1 MKRTSWMAAKA
12 VLVLLCGVTLLSSC
26 TWLSSRD
33 IDFDVSSTEG
43 YSPFVVAFTPLNDES
58 VTAYAWDFGDGEV
71 SVDPAPTHIY
81 RAAGTYTVSLTAQKV
96 DGRTSLVVK
105 EDLIKVGILQQKA
118 ASPRIYWIDY
128 STQRIMYGTR
138 TGSESGVLIDDLR
151 IPTALAVGGG
161 FVYWADSG
169 EGGILRAKLDGA
181 DRITL
186 VTGLHRP
193 SSLALDS
200 AHAALYCVTRPADF
214 YTVGDFEGTVLRVRL
229 DRIEKAVLTTFYAN
243 AAYYADDIAVDPES
257 GRLYWTVIEN
267 LLVGPMSDLPKST
280 WGCSESI
287 ETADSY
293 ANTITTFKAEICRPG
308 GIAVDAI
315 PAFAAERVYWSSST
329 KGRVLCC
336 RTDGT
341 DTKILADDLEYPM
354 SIAVDR
360 LEGKIYF
367 SSDAGIGRMNLDGT
381 GLEMIFPGVKA
392 VSIAL

>member
-1 MKRTSWMAAKA
+1 MKRMTWMAARA
-12 VLVLLCGVTLLSSC
+12 ALVLLCAVGFLSSC
-26 TWLSSRD
+26 TWLPSRD
-33 IDFDVSSTEG
+33 IDFDSSATEG
-43 YSPFVVAFTPLNDES
+43 YKPFVVVFTPLNDES
-58 VTAYAWDFGDGEV
+58 VTAYAWDFGDGEA
-71 SVDPAPTHIY
+71 SSDRAPTHIY

-105 EDLIKVGILQQKA
+105 EDLIKVEILQQKA

-128 STQRIMYGTR
+128 NTYRIMYGTR
-138 TGSESGVLIDDLR
+138 SGGESGVLIDDLR
-151 IPTALAVGGG
+151 IPTALAIGGG

-169 EGGILRAKLDGA
+169 EGAILRASLDGT

-214 YTVGDFEGTVLRVRL
+214 YTVGDFEGTILRVRL
-229 DRIEKAVLTTFYAN
+229 DRIEKAVLTAFSAN
-243 AAYYADDIAVDPES
+243 AAYYAGEIAVDPES

-267 LLVGPMSDLPKST
+267 LLVGPMSDLPKSI

-293 ANTITTFKAEICRPG
+293 AKTITTFKAEICRPG

-315 PAFAAERVYWSSST
+315 PAFAAERVYWTSST
-329 KGRVLCC
+329 HGRVLSCK
-336 RTDGT
+336 TDGS

-367 SSDAGIGRMNLDGT
+367 ASEEGIHRMNLDGS
-381 GLEMIFPGVKA
+381 GLETIFPGVKA
-392 VSIAL
+392 LSLAL

>member
-1 MKRTSWMAAKA
+1 MKRT
-12 VLVLLCGVTLLSSC
+12 VLVVGTLTLAVFLGAAFLSSC
-26 TWLSSRD
+26 TWLPSRGV
-33 IDFDVSSTEG
+33 DFEVSSTEG
-43 YSPFVVAFTPLNDES
+43 YSPFIVAFTPLNEES
-58 VTAYAWDFGDGEV
+58 VTVYAWDFGDGEV
-71 SVDPAPTHIY
+71 SLDPAPTHVY

-96 DGRTSLVVK
+96 DGRTSHVVK
-105 EDLIKVGILQQKA
+105 EGLITVEILQQKM
-118 ASPRIYWIDY
+118 SPARIYWIDY
-128 STQRIMYGTR
+128 NTSRIMYGTR
-138 TGSESGVLIDDLR
+138 SGSESGVLIDDLR
-151 IPTALAVGGG
+151 LPTAIAIGGG
-161 FVYWADSG
+161 FVYWADSA
-169 EGGILRAKLDGA
+169 EGAILRANLDGT

-214 YTVGDFEGTVLRVRL
+214 YTVGDFDGTVLRVRL
-229 DRIEKAVLTTFYAN
+229 DRIDKAVLTTFYAN

-267 LLVGPMSDLPKST
+267 LLVGPMSDLPKSI

-287 ETADSY
+287 QTADSY
-293 ANTITTFKAEICRPG
+293 ANTITTFKGEICRPG

-329 KGRVLCC
+329 RGRVLCC

-341 DTKILADDLEYPM
+341 DTTILADDLEYPM

-360 LEGKIYF
+360 LEGKVYF
-367 SSDAGIGRMNLDGT
+367 STDAGIGRMNLDGT
-381 GLEMIFPGVKA
+381 RLETIFPGAKVL
-392 VSIAL
+392 SIAL